1 MTQLANKT
9 ILITGAAGG
18 FGQEF
23 ARQLLAR
30 GNQLILTDWQ
40 AEPLA
45 QLATNATGPGQVLA
59 HFATD
64 LLALDGPET
73 LARQTQ
79 ELDTPVDILINNA
92 GTAVFGRVDEVP
104 AEQWQRVVQL
114 NLMVPMA
121 LSAAFAA
128 PMIQRGSGHIVNI
141 SSVAGWTAD
150 IGLSAYAASKFGLR
164 GFSETIAAE
173 LRPHNVKVSVAFPF
187 FSRTPILN
195 SPRFGSYAVDRPA
208 TDAIPGI
215 TEPAAVVAA
224 MLAGI
229 ERDHLHIF
237 PDRTGRTLY
246 RLSRYTP
253 RLFAF
258 LRRRMTLANQLPAN

>member
-1 MTQLANKT
+1 MTQLAQKT
-9 ILITGAAGG
+9 ILITGATGG

-23 ARQLLAR
+23 VRQLMAR

-45 QLATNATGPGQVLA
+45 ELAANTDGPGQVLA
-59 HFATD
+59 HFTAD
-64 LLALDGPET
+64 LLATDGPEM
-73 LARQTQ
+73 LAARVRA
-79 ELDTPVDILINNA
+79 LNVPVDLLINNA
-92 GTAVFGRVDEVP
+92 GIALFGRVDEVP
-104 AEQWQRVVQL
+104 PEQWQRLIQL
-114 NLMVPMA
+114 NLVVPMA
-121 LSAAFAA
+121 LSAIFVA
-128 PMIQRGSGHIVNI
+128 PMIARGSGHIVNI

-173 LRPHNVKVSVAFPF
+173 LKPHNVKVSIVFPF
-187 FSRTPILN
+187 FSRTPILD
-195 SPRFGSYAVDRPA
+195 SPRFGGYAVDRPA

-224 MLAGI
+224 ILAGI
-229 ERDHLHIF
+229 EQDRLHIF
-237 PDRTGRTLY
+237 PDRTGRILY

-258 LRRRMTLANQLPAN
+258 LRRRLTLANQLPAN

>member
-45 QLATNATGPGQVLA
+45 QLATNATRPGQVLA

-104 AEQWQRVVQL
+104 AKQWQRVVQL

-121 LSAAFAA
+121 LSAAFAFWWGRRKPLA
-128 PMIQRGSGHIVNI
+128 P
-141 SSVAGWTAD
+141 
-150 IGLSAYAASKFGLR
+150 
-164 GFSETIAAE
+164 IAAE
-173 LRPHNVKVSVAFPF
+173 PVVGEADEVA
-187 FSRTPILN
+187 TPEAE
-195 SPRFGSYAVDRPA
+195 P
-208 TDAIPGI
+208 TT
-215 TEPAAVVAA
+215 TE
-224 MLAGI
+224 
-229 ERDHLHIF
+229 D
-237 PDRTGRTLY
+237 
-246 RLSRYTP
+246 
-253 RLFAF
+253 
-258 LRRRMTLANQLPAN
+258 

>member
-9 ILITGAAGG
+9 ILITGATGG

-23 ARQLLAR
+23 VRQLLAR
-30 GNQLILTDWQ
+30 DNQLILTDWQ

-45 QLATNATGPGQVLA
+45 ALSASAAGPGQVLA
-59 HFATD
+59 HFAID
-64 LLALDGPET
+64 LLAPNGPDD
-73 LARQTQ
+73 LAAQIQ
-79 ELDTPVDILINNA
+79 ALNSPVDILINNA
-92 GTAVFGRVDEVP
+92 GIALFGRVDEVP
-104 AEQWQRVVQL
+104 PAQWQQLIQL

-121 LSAAFAA
+121 LSAIFAA
-128 PMIQRGSGHIVNI
+128 PMIGRGSGHIVNI

-173 LRPHNVKVSVAFPF
+173 LAPHNVKVSVVCPF
-187 FSRTPILN
+187 FSRTPILD
-195 SPRFGSYAVDRPA
+195 SPRYGSYAVSRPA

-224 MLAGI
+224 ILAGI
-229 ERDHLHIF
+229 EQDRLHIF
-237 PDRTGRTLY
+237 PDRTGRILY

-258 LRRRMTLANQLPAN
+258 LRRRMTLANQLPAD